1 MIFDPLSHE
10 QLRMVARLQMK
21 EVAYRLAERGVALA
35 VTDAALVLILSLSYD
50 PVCEHINVNYL
61 SFIDILHYF
70 LGPAYPMDSDSC
82 SSFVVQQVYGARPIR
97 RWIEKRVVTE
107 LSKMLINEE
116 IDENST
122 VSIDASPNKDELTYK
137 VDMNGG
143 LVNAQTGQKSDI
155 LIQVPNGAIN
165 GGAAHTV
172 KKMRLMQDDQDDD
185 DMEEERPGNFAT

>member
-1 MIFDPLSHE
+1 
-10 QLRMVARLQMK
+10 
-21 EVAYRLAERGVALA
+21 
-35 VTDAALVLILSLSYD
+35 
-50 PVCEHINVNYL
+50 
-61 SFIDILHYF
+61 
-70 LGPAYPMDSDSC
+70 
-82 SSFVVQQVYGARPIR
+82 VVQQVYGARPIR

>member
-1 MIFDPLSHE
+1 
-10 QLRMVARLQMK
+10 MVARLQMK